1 MCGNRGK
8 RERGV
13 EESVKDEE
21 GRDKN
26 FSPFNRYTKYK
37 LLKRSLFRNIKH
49 NLEYSQK
56 RRESAV
62 FEVMSL

>member
-8 RERGV
+8 RERDV
-13 EESVKDEE
+13 EENVKDKG

-49 NLEYSQK
+49 NLE
-56 RRESAV
+56 
-62 FEVMSL
+62 